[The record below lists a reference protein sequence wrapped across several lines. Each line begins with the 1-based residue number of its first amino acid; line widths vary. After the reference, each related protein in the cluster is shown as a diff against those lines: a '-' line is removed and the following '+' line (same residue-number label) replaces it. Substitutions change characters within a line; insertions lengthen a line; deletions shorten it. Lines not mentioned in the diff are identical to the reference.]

1 MPLLN
6 KNVSIVIV
14 FVAQL
19 GYTQQDTNLDSDE
32 EDTLSEEIIFD
43 DDLFGNVF
51 DEPPTQ
57 ENDSW
62 LDGLTVRIRQQFYGQ
77 VNSHSIEPFP
87 GFSLPKNAEI
97 ENNRLGINF
106 RFQNSFAP
114 GWLFQASGQ
123 TRAFW
128 KDDYEYKANGNNFQ

>member
-19 GYTQQDTNLDSDE
+19 GYSQQDTNLDSDE

-51 DEPPTQ
+51 D
-57 ENDSW
+57 
-62 LDGLTVRIRQQFYGQ
+62 
-77 VNSHSIEPFP
+77 
-87 GFSLPKNAEI
+87 
-97 ENNRLGINF
+97 
-106 RFQNSFAP
+106 
-114 GWLFQASGQ
+114 
-123 TRAFW
+123 
-128 KDDYEYKANGNNFQ
+128 